1 MNENLDLFEKVINKT
16 IPKVDYVDIRGGNG
30 NNTSII
36 MKDGEVQEINTGNS
50 LGIRIRVLNNGAWGF
65 AYTND
70 LSKLDEIA
78 QTSIKISNSL
88 KGDESLSK
96 ADIIQDKVSTDVKIP
111 FSDVSIEEKKEI
123 MSEASKAASL
133 KEVTST
139 TVSYSDSQSQE
150 VILSSE
156 GTSIEMNTNRVAMF
170 LNAAASDGTM
180 MQIGHNSIGGVKGF
194 EAISDE
200 DIEAFGRKIGERL

>member
-16 IPKVDYVDIRGGNG
+16 IPKVDYVDIRAGNG

-96 ADIIQDKVSTDVKIP
+96 ADIIQDKVSTAVKIQA
-111 FSDVSIEEKKEI
+111 IT
-123 MSEASKAASL
+123 SK
-133 KEVTST
+133 
-139 TVSYSDSQSQE
+139 
-150 VILSSE
+150 
-156 GTSIEMNTNRVAMF
+156 N
-170 LNAAASDGTM
+170 
-180 MQIGHNSIGGVKGF
+180 
-194 EAISDE
+194 
-200 DIEAFGRKIGERL
+200 

>member
-16 IPKVDYVDIRGGNG
+16 IPKVDYVDIRAGNG

-150 VILSSE
+150 IIISSE

-170 LNAAASDGTM
+170 
-180 MQIGHNSIGGVKGF
+180 
-194 EAISDE
+194 
-200 DIEAFGRKIGERL
+200 

>member
-123 MSEASKAASL
+123 MSIPIHKAR
-133 KEVTST
+133 K
-139 TVSYSDSQSQE
+139 
-150 VILSSE
+150 LS
-156 GTSIEMNTNRVAMF
+156 
-170 LNAAASDGTM
+170 
-180 MQIGHNSIGGVKGF
+180 
-194 EAISDE
+194 
-200 DIEAFGRKIGERL
+200 